1 MPNESLQSSRPKRH
15 LLLVEDDA
23 RLRQVLA
30 GFLEES
36 GVRVTCAG
44 SLAEGRAQIGRQSFD
59 AFVLDV
65 GLPDGNGLALL
76 ESVRPERVL
85 VISANPYRAGYAE
98 FGVRHFLEKPLD
110 LDHLAQA
117 VERLFVEAAED
128 GREPG
133 VAGAGPRLQRPKVAL
148 YSHDTMGLGHLR
160 RNLLVAQA
168 LAAPPLEA
176 DVLMIA
182 GVHEAQW
189 FTTPPR
195 VDCLTLP
202 ALAKSADGTYASRRL
217 GVSLSKLIDLR
228 ASVICTALEEF
239 DPAVLIV
246 DNVPRGAVREL
257 EPALQMLRSRGRTRC
272 VLGLRDIADDP
283 EAVYRE
289 WGLAMNDQV
298 IRAYYD
304 QIWVYGD
311 KAVYDRVR
319 NDRLSADVAA
329 KARYIGYLDQKAR
342 LDAPN
347 AKAAAQLAATL
358 ADAKGPLVLCLLGGG
373 QDGERLAESF
383 AVAELPPGATG
394 VIVTG
399 PFLPPQVQEQ
409 LSHLAQTRSDLR
421 VIGFVPEPALLVQRA
436 QRIVSMGGYNTV
448 LELLSYNKRALV
460 VPRVMPR
467 REQLIRAELF
477 RKMELI
483 DMLHPDAV
491 SPRAISEWLSQD
503 AGALPNAG
511 GRIDFKG
518 LDRLPDLLEELLR
531 SDSARAEPDFPALP
545 AFRGERA

>member
-1 MPNESLQSSRPKRH
+1 MPGESLQSSQPMRR

-30 GFLEES
+30 EFLEES
-36 GVRVTCAG
+36 GVGVTCAG
-44 SLAEGRAQIGRQSFD
+44 SLAEGRAQIEGQSFD

-76 ESVRPERVL
+76 QSVKPERVL

-117 VERLFVEAAED
+117 VERLFVEAAD
-128 GREPG
+128 GDQEPR
-133 VAGAGPRLQRPKVAL
+133 VAGASRLRRPKVAL

-202 ALAKSADGTYASRRL
+202 ALEKSVDGTYGSRRL
-217 GVSLSKLIDLR
+217 GVSLSKLIGMR
-228 ASVICTALEEF
+228 AKVIRTALEEF
-239 DPAVLIV
+239 EPAVLIV

-283 EAVYRE
+283 DAVHRE
-289 WGLAMNDQV
+289 WGLAMNDEV

-311 KAVYDRVR
+311 AAVYDRVR
-319 NDRLSADVAA
+319 DDRLSADVAA
-329 KARYIGYLDQKAR
+329 KARYVGYLDQKAR

-347 AKAAAQLAATL
+347 AKAAAQLATTL
-358 ADAKGPLVLCLLGGG
+358 ADGKGPLVLCLLGGG
-373 QDGERLAESF
+373 QDGERLAQAF
-383 AVAELPPGATG
+383 AVAEFPPGATG
-394 VIVTG
+394 MILTG
-399 PFLPPQVQEQ
+399 PYLPPQVQEE
-409 LSHLAQTRSDLR
+409 LSHLARARSDLR
-421 VIGFVPEPALLVQRA
+421 VIDFVPEPALLVQRA
-436 QRIVSMGGYNTV
+436 ARVISMGGYNTV

-460 VPRVMPR
+460 VPRIVPR

-477 RKMELI
+477 QKMELI

-491 SPRAISEWLSQD
+491 SPHAISQWLKQD
-503 AGALPNAG
+503 AGPLPNAG
-511 GRIDFKG
+511 DRIDFKA
-518 LDRLPDLLEELLR
+518 LDRLPNLLEELLQNE
-531 SDSARAEPDFPALP
+531 SARAEPGLSALP
-545 AFRGERA
+545 AS